1 MDTQINGKLRHAEK
15 GCKEM
20 TKLLIR
26 CINHKN
32 WITDIKDMCVIG
44 GWGWNFSPLLTEIPL
59 YHILNARITFSNL
72 NGCEEGAGVR
82 ADNEVVVE
90 GERQRDTPRT
100 DTPSPGSDSSSVSSS
115 SSTSKRLSCRMSV
128 EAFSFTAPQ
137 KNVIFFLNISVIY
150 YMYIFVLIM

>member
-32 WITDIKDMCVIG
+32 RITDIKDMCVIG

-72 NGCEEGAGVR
+72 NGCEEGASVR

-150 YMYIFVLIM
+150 YMYILC

>member
-1 MDTQINGKLRHAEK
+1 MDTKINGKLRHVEK
-15 GCKEM
+15 GCQKM

-32 WITDIKDMCVIG
+32 RIIDIKDMCVIG
-44 GWGWNFSPLLTEIPL
+44 GWGWNFSPVLAEIPL

-115 SSTSKRLSCRMSV
+115 SSTSKRLSCR
-128 EAFSFTAPQ
+128 SF
-137 KNVIFFLNISVIY
+137 FFYWSTKKC
-150 YMYIFVLIM
+150 YILFKHQCNLLYVYFMLIM